1 MSVGISIVYN
11 YVTVKHT
18 KLFFFLKTNNNMYF
32 IMHLL
37 ALFAATG
44 SKNYQDVRN
53 IIMVGFKLL
62 HKTKLSDYKWN
73 ITSHGEISIVF
84 HFQH

>member
-1 MSVGISIVYN
+1 
-11 YVTVKHT
+11 
-18 KLFFFLKTNNNMYF
+18 
-32 IMHLL
+32 MHLL

-53 IIMVGFKLL
+53 IIMGGIKLL

-73 ITSHGEISIVF
+73 ITSRGEISIVF

>member
-18 KLFFFLKTNNNMYF
+18 KLFFLFKTNNNMYF

-37 ALFAATG
+37 AV
-44 SKNYQDVRN
+44 NYA
-53 IIMVGFKLL
+53 L
-62 HKTKLSDYKWN
+62 
-73 ITSHGEISIVF
+73 ISTF
-84 HFQH
+84 CSYRL